1 MAQKKTTPKAISF
14 TMDTPQQKK
23 HVVRFD
29 GADDDAA
36 MQSAYISKAAL
47 KELGDPDEVRITIEA
62 V

>member
-1 MAQKKTTPKAISF
+1 MAKKTSTNKVSF
-14 TMDTPQQKK
+14 NMDTPQVKK

-29 GADDDAA
+29 AADEDAA